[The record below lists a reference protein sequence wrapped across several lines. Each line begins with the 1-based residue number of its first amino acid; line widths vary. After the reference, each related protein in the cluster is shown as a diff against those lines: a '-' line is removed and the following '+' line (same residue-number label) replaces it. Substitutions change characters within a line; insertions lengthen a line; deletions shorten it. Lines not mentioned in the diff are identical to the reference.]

1 MKIVLTKI
9 QNLLIKILFIPKV
22 LKEKIFGVPFLW
34 SANKNQWIYFGMART
49 SKMGDNSKTNPAFL
63 RKQLDDIKKK
73 YIFKN

>member
-34 SANKNQWIYFGMART
+34 STNKNKWIYFGMTRT